1 MFLLKDTTQ
10 WRRWGSNHQPLRLV
24 KHSTIGLP
32 YYFESDMD
40 QEPQPMDQE
49 PQPMLNQIFHDSSW
63 AGIFEFTLLETSNKL
78 AWTRLIYL
86 ATIFSAQPHEFGT
99 NPTKVFFYI

>member
-1 MFLLKDTTQ
+1 MFLLKDTRTQ
-10 WRRWGSNHQPLRLV
+10 WRQWGSNPQPLRLV
-24 KHSTIGLP
+24 KHLTIGLP
-32 YYFESDMD
+32 YCFQSD
-40 QEPQPMDQE
+40 MDQE

-63 AGIFEFTLLETSNKL
+63 AGIFEFTLLETPNKL

-99 NPTKVFFYI
+99 NPTKVCFYI